1 MKTLLALLLLSPALV
16 AQPLFAQS
24 LSTQS
29 KSKPGD
35 VVIQQVNDRRTSG
48 SFAQLTISLEL
59 PGVKASEVAATRV
72 LLTTAV
78 DDSGKTLLDPKARE
92 PQLESTSR
100 MSMKRDDAPPATIS
114 VTLLNPAR
122 KATKVKEIRGDI
134 ELYMPSRDPNSI
146 AEIPKFLSYSGK
158 QLASKAL
165 AANSVEIGV
174 VSPTQLA
181 AEKKRR
187 GDAKRSEAKASGFD
201 GEDLDRYVASYLES
215 LLKLDDDEVLVRV
228 KDPNK
233 RIQEISYVTASGET
247 KHVSTRDDDGFMR
260 LSTWGDKPQP
270 DWKLRVSMTTP
281 KNIVRQPF
289 VLTDVPLP

>member
-1 MKTLLALLLLSPALV
+1 MKTLLALLLLSPTLF
-16 AQPLFAQS
+16 AQPLFAQ
-24 LSTQS
+24 T
-29 KSKPGD
+29 KGKPGD
-35 VVIQQVNDRRTSG
+35 VVIQQVNDRRTNG

-59 PGVKASEVAATRV
+59 PGVKASEVAASRV

-78 DDSGKTLLDPKARE
+78 DDSGRTLLDPKARE

-100 MSMKRDDAPPATIS
+100 MSMTRDDAPPATIS

-134 ELYMPSRDPNSI
+134 ELYMPSRDPNST
-146 AEIPKFLSYSGK
+146 AEIAKFLSYSGK
-158 QLASKAL
+158 QLGNKAL
-165 AANSVEIGV
+165 SANGVEIAV
-174 VSPTQLA
+174 ISPTQLA

-187 GDAKRSEAKASGFD
+187 GDAKRSEAKASGLE
-201 GEDLDRYVASYLES
+201 GEDLDRYISSYLES
-215 LLKLDDDEVLVRV
+215 LLKLDDDEVLVRI

-233 RIQEISYVTASGET
+233 RIQEISYITPGGET
-247 KHVSTRDDDGFMR
+247 KRVSTRDADGLTR

-270 DWKLRVSMTTP
+270 DWKLRVNMTTP